1 MRKIG
6 IGFLI
11 FVVIAAAAY
20 LRLRRSK
27 GAEEIAY
34 TGNRQVT
41 LWSTSAQVREPV
53 ATATFGDRLRIVR
66 SFEDHVEVRTDSG
79 QTGWVNSRELL
90 SSELWDQAREL
101 AKQAGAMAIEAR
113 GHTGVLSNLHIQPGR
128 QMPRIDQLTKGVPLL
143 LLERRVVD
151 YQPAGGNGGEEE
163 VSTAAAQ
170 PGRKAGQKEDW
181 WLVLAKT
188 PDDGAI
194 AGWMLGRFIDLDVPQ
209 PLPDYADSAGVR
221 IVSWFELNRVPDGAG
236 STRPQYLVLGARGPE
251 GQPCDFNEV
260 RVYTW
265 SKKHQQY
272 ETAFADSSVCGKLP
286 LSVKSVPAEHADITF
301 SFQDVSTGAP
311 ERRAYH
317 MEDTIVRRTGLPP
330 RPKYRAHR

>member
-6 IGFLI
+6 IGFLLFAI
-11 FVVIAAAAY
+11 IAAAAY
-20 LRLRRSK
+20 LRFRHSK
-27 GAEEIAY
+27 GAEEIVYA
-34 TGNRQVT
+34 GNRQVT

-53 ATATFGDRLRIVR
+53 ATVTFGDRLRIVR
-66 SFEDHVEVRTDSG
+66 SFEDHVEVRTDAG
-79 QTGWVNSRELL
+79 QTGWVNSRELI

-101 AKQAGAMAIEAR
+101 AKRAGAMAIEAR
-113 GHTGVLSNLHIQPGR
+113 GHTAVLSNLHIQPGR
-128 QMPRIDQLTKGVPLL
+128 DAARIDQLTKGVPLL

-151 YQPAGGNGGEEE
+151 YHAAGDNGGEEE

-170 PGRKAGQKEDW
+170 PGRKEDW
-181 WLVLAKT
+181 WLVLART

-209 PLPDYADSAGVR
+209 PLPDYADAAGVR

-251 GQPCDFNEV
+251 GQPCDFNGV

-272 ETAFADSSVCGKLP
+272 ETAFVDNGICGKLP

-301 SFQDVSTGAP
+301 SFLDVSAGAP

-317 MEDTIVRRTGLPP
+317 MDDTIVRRIGLAPH
-330 RPKYRAHR
+330 PKYRAHR

>member
-6 IGFLI
+6 IGFLLFAI
-11 FVVIAAAAY
+11 IAAAAY
-20 LRLRRSK
+20 LRFRHSK

-34 TGNRQVT
+34 AGNRQVT

-53 ATATFGDRLRIVR
+53 ATVTFGDRLRIVR
-66 SFEDHVEVRTDSG
+66 SFEDHVEVRTDAG
-79 QTGWVNSRELL
+79 QTGWVNSRELI
-90 SSELWDQAREL
+90 SSELWDQARGL

-113 GHTGVLSNLHIQPGR
+113 GHTAVLSNLHIQPGR
-128 QMPRIDQLTKGVPLL
+128 DAARIDQLTKGVPLL

-151 YQPAGGNGGEEE
+151 YHAAGDNGGEEE
-163 VSTAAAQ
+163 VSTTAAQ
-170 PGRKAGQKEDW
+170 PGRKEDW
-181 WLVLAKT
+181 WLVLART

-209 PLPDYADSAGVR
+209 PLPDYADAAGVR

-251 GQPCDFNEV
+251 GQPCDFNGV

-272 ETAFADSSVCGKLP
+272 ETAFVDNGICGKLP
-286 LSVKSVPAEHADITF
+286 LSLKSVPAEHADITF
-301 SFQDVSTGAP
+301 SFLDVSAGAP

-317 MEDTIVRRTGLPP
+317 MDDTIVRRIGLAPH
-330 RPKYRAHR
+330 PKYRAHR

>member
-6 IGFLI
+6 IGFLLFAI
-11 FVVIAAAAY
+11 IAAAAY
-20 LRLRRSK
+20 LRFRHSN

-34 TGNRQVT
+34 AGNRQVT

-53 ATATFGDRLRIVR
+53 ATATFGARLRIVR
-66 SFEDHVEVRTDSG
+66 SFDDHVEVRTDSG
-79 QTGWVNSRELL
+79 QTGWVNSRELV
-90 SSELWDQAREL
+90 SSELWDQARGL

-113 GHTGVLSNLHIQPGR
+113 GHTAVLSNLHIQPGR
-128 QMPRIDQLTKGVPLL
+128 QAPRIDQLTKGVPLL

-151 YQPAGGNGGEEE
+151 YQAADGHAAEEEE

-170 PGRKAGQKEDW
+170 PGRKEDW
-181 WLVLAKT
+181 WLVLART

-272 ETAFADSSVCGKLP
+272 ETAFVDNSVCGKLP
-286 LSVKSVPAEHADITF
+286 LSLKSVPAEHADITF
-301 SFQDVSTGAP
+301 SFLDVSSGAP

-317 MEDTIVRRTGLPP
+317 MDDTIVRRIGLAP